1 MDLKSRKEGK
11 YLIFEFPNNKT
22 VKYDLSNG
30 DFIGKSGK
38 VVKSL
43 CSQFVGYNI
52 EDVIE
57 SFEDKAYK
65 SFLMCVNNETRIR
78 NGYGG
83 GIYHAYTN
91 VGTFLKHVS
100 DLKNLE
106 QFFACGIT
114 NIDSNVVKFSDV
126 PKGLIKICMNNK
138 KIRLSNYLIEVYKS
152 NVDIW
157 DFLLKVDDYE
167 YLNISN
173 LMKSYTVDYFI
184 KLVKEYNYKPKSL
197 ARYID
202 NILRFEGE
210 TRQDYVLSYLYDYT
224 IMSSAISKRKFN
236 KYPRYLATM
245 HNITVRNYNRLKKK
259 FPEELFKK
267 RIKLDMEYTYKN
279 WIIIYPK
286 TTQDMKDEAIQQS
299 NCLASY
305 IDRVI
310 DGKTDI
316 VFLRKKSAPNESVV
330 TVEVKNN
337 KVVQR
342 YASHNTEPSEEQLL
356 VLNKYEEY
364 LQNKINKKEKVA

>member
-1 MDLKSRKEGK
+1 MELKSRKEGK
-11 YLIFEFPNNKT
+11 YLVFEFPNNKT

-38 VVKSL
+38 IVKSL
-43 CSQFVGYNI
+43 CSQFTGYNI

-57 SFEDKAYK
+57 SFEDKNYK
-65 SFLMCVNNETRIR
+65 SFLMCINNETRIR
-78 NGYGG
+78 DGYYGVC
-83 GIYHAYTN
+83 YNYTN

-100 DLKNLE
+100 DLRNLE

-114 NIDSNVVKFSDV
+114 NIDANVVKFSDV

-138 KIRLSNYLIEVYKS
+138 KIRLSNYLIKVYKS

-210 TRQDYVLSYLYDYT
+210 TRQNYVLSCLYDYT

>member
-126 PKGLIKICMNNK
+126 PKGLIKICINNK